1 MDPIWTLIA
10 ACRDGDDV
18 AIGNALRAVPDVNVR
33 PRHCS
38 SAALHHAAEDHSAV
52 GIRALL
58 DAGAE
63 VDLPDAFGNTALH
76 YAMFDREDVDEA
88 TQLLLDAGADPAGAT
103 NRHPDAF
110 EGQSVIVAYDDHGV
124 VLGVRPDGLLTGL
137 RRPWLDTYHPNSN
150 DDWEHVF
157 CELPEDLMVPVTLA
171 WLIGRLPV
179 GSTGEPVQL
188 SAIKL
193 DALRRPF
200 PTPEDPEYT
209 ARGYDVLGHVIRLPV
224 NSINLTVSSN
234 QIADPETVAL
244 LYAVAHEIEHGVF

>member
-1 MDPIWTLIA
+1 MDPIYLLIH
-10 ACRDGDDV
+10 ACRDGDKA
-18 AIGNALRAVPDVNVR
+18 AIDDALRDVPDVNVR
-33 PRHCS
+33 PKYDS
-38 SAALHHAAEDHSAV
+38 SAALHYAAEEHSAV

-76 YAMFDREDVDEA
+76 YAMFDREEVDEA
-88 TQLLLDAGADPAGAT
+88 TQILLDAGADPSGAK

-124 VLGVRPDGLLTGL
+124 VLGITPDGLLTGL
-137 RRPWLDTYHPNSN
+137 RRPWSDTYHPSSN

-157 CELPEDLMVPVTLA
+157 CELPNDLMVPVTLA
-171 WLIGRLPV
+171 WLIGRLPT

-200 PTPEDPEYT
+200 PKPDEPEYA
-209 ARGYDVLGHVIRLPV
+209 ARGYDVLGHVTRLPV
-224 NSINLTVSSN
+224 AHINSAVASGR
-234 QIADPETVAL
+234 IADPETVAL
-244 LYAVAHEIEHGVF
+244 LYAVSHEIDYGVF